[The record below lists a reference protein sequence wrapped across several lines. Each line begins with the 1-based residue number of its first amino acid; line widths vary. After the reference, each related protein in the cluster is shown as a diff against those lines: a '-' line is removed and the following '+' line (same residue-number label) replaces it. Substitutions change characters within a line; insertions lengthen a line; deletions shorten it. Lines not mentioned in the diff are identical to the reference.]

1 MNSIT
6 ESLRILSVEDDR
18 ADWALV
24 RDMLQASFG
33 SDVRLDWASSWDEGL
48 AAIVDADHDVYLIGF
63 RLGARTGLE
72 LVRAATEAGCSR
84 PLILLSRE
92 DSPDIDREALEAGT
106 TDFLIKGQFTAG
118 QLARSIRYGIRQK
131 IVEFE
136 LRQNEERFR
145 SVVNHSP
152 TKIHIKDADG
162 RYILINEEAA
172 RLFGVT
178 EVEAL
183 GKATHEIFPDALAD
197 QFRSHDQAVMETGRT
212 VAQEERWLCDGGE
225 KIYLTTKFPIEDSF
239 GRFVAVGAIGTDIT
253 ERKRAEKALQESEE
267 RFQGFAEI
275 GSDWLWEMDAD
286 LRFSYFSDPL
296 HKITGLPRE
305 HYLGKSRMEV
315 GQGSISDEDWRRH
328 LADLEGRRPFRD
340 FCYTH
345 VKPNGE
351 QHHWSISGEP
361 IFGASGEFLGYR
373 GVGSDITERKRTDSA
388 LQESKHA
395 LQERVADLEN
405 AQRRLEEQGTDLVR
419 LAEDLRV
426 ASDEA
431 EAANRAKSDFL
442 AAMSHELRTPLNA
455 IIGFSEII
463 KDETFG
469 PANGS
474 RYRDYAKDINDSGQ
488 HLLDLIND
496 ILDLSKIE
504 SGVDELYEEPIDVP
518 NIIDSV
524 LRLVLQRANQRDIE
538 FELDVPNRL
547 PLLIADER
555 KVKQILTNLLT
566 NAVKFTNDGGKVTI
580 KTWCRPDSGFVFQ
593 IADTGIGIAPEDV
606 PKALSQFGQVDS
618 DLSRQYEGTGLGL
631 PLTKALVESH
641 GGSLDLQSEVGVGTT
656 VTVRFPASLTQRP
669 PQVMDAPVIKKR
681 TAV

>member
-1 MNSIT
+1 MA
-6 ESLRILSVEDDR
+6 ESPRILLVQDAEDDW
-18 ADWALV
+18 DPV
-24 RDMLQASFG
+24 REMLRASFG
-33 SDVRLDWASSWDEGL
+33 SDVRLDRAPSWDEGL
-48 AAIVDADHDVYLIGF
+48 VAIVDAGHDVYLIGF
-63 RLGARTGLE
+63 RLGARSGLE
-72 LVRAATEAGCSR
+72 LLRAASEAESTR
-84 PLILLSRE
+84 PIILVAGA
-92 DSPDIDREALEAGT
+92 DSPDVDRLAMEAGA
-106 TDFLIKGQFTAG
+106 TDYLIEGQFTAG
-118 QLARSIRYGIRQK
+118 QLARSIRYGIQQK
-131 IVEFE
+131 NIEFD
-136 LRQNEERFR
+136 LRQREERFR
-145 SVVNHSP
+145 SLVNHSP
-152 TKIHIKDADG
+152 TKIHVKDAEG

-178 EVEAL
+178 EGEAL
-183 GKATHEIFPDALAD
+183 GKDAHDLFPRALAD
-197 QFRSHDQAVMETGRT
+197 QFSKHDRAVMETGRT
-212 VAQEERWLCDGGE
+212 VAQEERWLCDDGE

-253 ERKRAEKALQESEE
+253 DRKRAEKALQESEE

-275 GSDWLWEMDAD
+275 GSDWMWEMDAD

-305 HYLGKSRMEV
+305 HYLGKSRLEV
-315 GQGSISDEDWRRH
+315 GQGDMTDDDWRRH
-328 LADLEGRRPFRD
+328 LADLEGHRPFRD

-351 QHHWSISGEP
+351 HHHWSISGEP
-361 IFGASGEFLGYR
+361 IFGANGEFLGYR
-373 GVGSDITERKRTDSA
+373 GVGSDITERKRTESA
-388 LQESKHA
+388 LQVSKHA
-395 LQERVADLEN
+395 LQERVADLEK

-431 EAANRAKSDFL
+431 EAANRAKSEFL

-469 PANGS
+469 PASGS

-504 SGVDELYEEPIDVP
+504 SGVDELYVEPIDVP
-518 NIIDSV
+518 KIIESV
-524 LRLVLQRANQRDIE
+524 LRLVQQRANQRDIA
-538 FELDVPNRL
+538 FELVVPDNL

-555 KVKQILTNLLT
+555 KLKQILANLLT
-566 NAVKFTNDGGKVTI
+566 NAVKFTNDGGKVTV
-580 KTWCRPDSGFVFQ
+580 KTRCPDSGFVFQ
-593 IADTGIGIAPEDV
+593 IADTGIGIAPEDI

-656 VTVRFPASLTQRP
+656 ITVRFPASLTQRP
-669 PQVMDAPVIKKR
+669 QQAIEAPVVKKR
-681 TAV
+681 AVV

>member
-1 MNSIT
+1 MA
-6 ESLRILSVEDDR
+6 ESPKILLVQDDEDDW
-18 ADWALV
+18 DPV
-24 RDMLQASFG
+24 REMLRASFG
-33 SDVRLDWASSWDEGL
+33 SDVRLDRAPGWDEGL
-48 AAIVDADHDVYLIGF
+48 VAIVDAGHDVYLIGF

-72 LVRAATEAGCSR
+72 LLRAASEAGSTR
-84 PLILLSRE
+84 PIILVTGA
-92 DSPDIDREALEAGT
+92 DSLDVDRQAMEAGA
-106 TDFLIKGQFTAG
+106 TDYLIEGQFTAG
-118 QLARSIRYGIRQK
+118 QLARSIRYGIQQK
-131 IVEFE
+131 NIEFD
-136 LRQNEERFR
+136 LRQREERFR
-145 SVVNHSP
+145 SLVNHSP
-152 TKIHIKDADG
+152 TKIHVKDAEG

-178 EVEAL
+178 EGEAL
-183 GKATHEIFPDALAD
+183 GKDAHDLFPRALAD
-197 QFRSHDQAVMETGRT
+197 QFSKHDRAVMETGRT
-212 VAQEERWLCDGGE
+212 VAQEERWLCDDGE

-253 ERKRAEKALQESEE
+253 DRKRAEKALQESEE

-275 GSDWLWEMDAD
+275 GSDWMWEMDAD

-305 HYLGKSRMEV
+305 HYLGKSRLEV
-315 GQGSISDEDWRRH
+315 GQGDMTDDDWRRH
-328 LADLEGRRPFRD
+328 LADLEGHRPFRD

-351 QHHWSISGEP
+351 HHHWSISGEP
-361 IFGASGEFLGYR
+361 IFGANGEFLGYR
-373 GVGSDITERKRTDSA
+373 GVGSDITERKRTESA
-388 LQESKHA
+388 LQVSKHA
-395 LQERVADLEN
+395 LQERVADLEK

-431 EAANRAKSDFL
+431 EAANRAKSEFL

-469 PANGS
+469 PASGS

-504 SGVDELYEEPIDVP
+504 SGVDELYVEPIDVP
-518 NIIDSV
+518 KIIESV
-524 LRLVLQRANQRDIE
+524 LRLVQQRANQRDIA
-538 FELDVPNRL
+538 FELVVPDNL

-555 KVKQILTNLLT
+555 KLKQILANLLT
-566 NAVKFTNDGGKVTI
+566 NAVKFTNDGGKVTV
-580 KTWCRPDSGFVFQ
+580 KTWCPDSGFVFQ
-593 IADTGIGIAPEDV
+593 IADTGIGIAPEDI

-656 VTVRFPASLTQRP
+656 ITVRFPASLTQRP
-669 PQVMDAPVIKKR
+669 QQAIEAPVVKKR
-681 TAV
+681 AVV